1 MCHEPFASL
10 DELLLP
16 ETLSRLVGCPIVS
29 ARRLPLAGGDSA
41 SGSSFLAIETNSGQG
56 PRFVVKLSSPACDW
70 IVRATEDCRGREI
83 LVWTTGLLDRLPPE
97 ITHPVIACARDE
109 EGWAILMH
117 DVSDQLIPDSL
128 GVSLITEADHRR
140 YLDALAALHAAFWG
154 QSEIVDPALGYCSPW
169 HRYMVFSPATGER
182 EAAHTNENVRWIRE
196 GWPLFLA
203 LIAPD
208 VAALLRQLLADP
220 TPLCTAMARYPQ
232 TVLHGD
238 PRCANIG
245 IAPSPWPRVV
255 LLDWHFVGPG
265 VPAVDLAWYLA
276 SIRSRAPVPNESIIS
291 WYRERLAQ
299 RLGSR
304 FEEQWWLP
312 QLELSLLGEVVRR
325 GWVLGWFAA
334 HHPNAALREWAG
346 QSVGWWSARA
356 REGAQWL

>member
-1 MCHEPFASL
+1 MRHEPFTSL

-16 ETLSRLVGCPIVS
+16 ETLSRLVGSPIIS
-29 ARRLPLAGGDSA
+29 ARRLPFVGGDSA
-41 SGSSFLAIETNSGQG
+41 SGSSFLAIETNGGQG

-70 IVRATEDCRGREI
+70 IVRGTADCHGREV
-83 LVWTTGLLDRLPPE
+83 LVWTTGLLDQLPPE

-117 DVSDQLIPDSL
+117 DVSDQLIPDPL
-128 GVSLITEADHRR
+128 GASPINVADHRR
-140 YLDALAALHAAFWG
+140 YLDALAALHADFWG
-154 QSEIVDPALGYCSPW
+154 RSEIVDPALGYCSPW

-182 EAAHTNENVRWIRE
+182 EAAHPNEDICLIRE

-203 LIAPD
+203 LTAPD
-208 VAALLRQLLADP
+208 VAALLRKLLADP

-245 IAPSPWPRVV
+245 IAPSPRPRVV

-276 SIRSRAPVPNESIIS
+276 SLRSRAPVPNESIIS

-325 GWVLGWFAA
+325 GWVLGWLAA
-334 HHPNAALREWAG
+334 HHPNASLREWAR
-346 QSVGWWSARA
+346 QSVGWWSERA